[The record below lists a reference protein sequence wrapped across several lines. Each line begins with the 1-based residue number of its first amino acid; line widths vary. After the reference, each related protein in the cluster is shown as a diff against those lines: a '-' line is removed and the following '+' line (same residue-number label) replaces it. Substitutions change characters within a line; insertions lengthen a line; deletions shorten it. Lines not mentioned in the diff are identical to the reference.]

1 MLGVPMPTVLEGRE
15 TWYNEPLFMSNTL
28 KKDNGFGCK
37 ALREAFTAADVFTGE
52 LDLVCS
58 HMVMCQCTLLSQLL
72 SQLDSGTQRS
82 VSGSFIA

>member
-1 MLGVPMPTVLEGRE
+1 MLCVPMPTVLKVRE

-52 LDLVCS
+52 LDLMCS
-58 HMVMCQCTLLSQLL
+58 HMVMPAALSCNISCHSSTLALSALY
-72 SQLDSGTQRS
+72 
-82 VSGSFIA
+82 

>member
-1 MLGVPMPTVLEGRE
+1 MLCVPMPTVLKGRE

-52 LDLVCS
+52 LDLMCS
-58 HMVMCQCTLLSQLL
+58 HMVMPAALSCHSSTLALSALY
-72 SQLDSGTQRS
+72 
-82 VSGSFIA
+82 